1 MAVPVIMPRQGNTVE
16 SCIINEFKKKP
27 GDAVAVG
34 DVLFSY
40 ETDKAAFEEEAKVA
54 GTLLANFFEEGDDVP
69 CLLNVCVIGNPGED
83 FEQFRPNENGN
94 PEPAAAAAPAAA
106 PAAAA
111 PAAAPKAWKGNAVPV
126 IMPRQGNTVESCV
139 INEFVKK
146 PGDAV
151 AVGDVLFT
159 YETDKAAFEE
169 TATVAGTLLANFF
182 EEGDDVPCLFN
193 VCVIGNPGDDFEQF
207 RPTEDGN
214 PDLSAAVGEAA
225 PAAAPAAAP
234 VRAWKGNAV
243 PVILPRQGNTVESC
257 IINEFVKKPGDK
269 VEIGDVLFT
278 YETDKAAFEETA
290 TVAGTLLAN
299 FFEEG
304 DDVPCLFNVCV
315 IGNPGDDFE
324 QFRPTEDG
332 NPDLEALA
340 AAAAAAPA
348 ATVSVADLKISPRAR
363 VLAEK
368 SKADLSQVV
377 PTGPEGRVIERDVQA
392 LIDAGKIIGAAAAV
406 QAAAPAVEAAPAA
419 AAPAPAAAPAVV
431 ELGVPCDDSYT
442 EPMTNMRKA
451 IAKNMIASLS
461 SMAQLTHNISYDA
474 TEIKAAR
481 ALYKAKGEVFGMDKI
496 SINDIILYVVSRT
509 LAQPEHK
516 ALNAHLIDDG
526 KTMKYFRG
534 VHLGVAV
541 DTDRGLMVPTIFN
554 ADKMSLKEIS
564 DTVKK
569 LAKEC
574 KEGKIKPDYLRG
586 ASFTVSNLGSM
597 GIESFTPVI
606 NPPQTGILGVCA
618 MKDAFKMAN
627 GEIKVYPSMGL
638 SLTYDHRALD
648 GTPASKFLVDLKKN
662 LENYNLLLAKG

>member
-16 SCIINEFKKKP
+16 SCIINEFKKHP
-27 GDAVAVG
+27 GDKVEVG

-94 PEPAAAAAPAAA
+94 PDVAPAAA

-111 PAAAPKAWKGNAVPV
+111 PAAKPAGAAKTWKGNAVPV

-139 INEFVKK
+139 INEFKK
-146 PGDAV
+146 QPGDKV
-151 AVGDVLFT
+151 EIGDVLFT

-169 TATVAGTLLANFF
+169 TSKVAGTLLANFF

-193 VCVIGNPGDDFEQF
+193 VCVIGEPGDDFEQF

-214 PDLSAAVGEAA
+214 PDLSAPVEEESAVEAA
-225 PAAAPAAAP
+225 PAAEIAEAP
-234 VRAWKGNAV
+234 VVMGK
-243 PVILPRQGNTVESC
+243 I
-257 IINEFVKKPGDK
+257 
-269 VEIGDVLFT
+269 
-278 YETDKAAFEETA
+278 
-290 TVAGTLLAN
+290 
-299 FFEEG
+299 
-304 DDVPCLFNVCV
+304 
-315 IGNPGDDFE
+315 
-324 QFRPTEDG
+324 
-332 NPDLEALA
+332 
-340 AAAAAAPA
+340 
-348 ATVSVADLKISPRAR
+348 KISPRAKA
-363 VLAEK
+363 LAEK

-377 PTGPEGRVIERDVQA
+377 PTGPDGRVIERDVQA
-392 LIDAGKIIGAAAAV
+392 LIDAGKIVGAAAAAEAPAAV
-406 QAAAPAVEAAPAA
+406 AAAPVEK
-419 AAPAPAAAPAVV
+419 
-431 ELGVPCDDSYT
+431 GVPCDDSYT
-442 EPMTNMRKA
+442 EPMSNMRKV
-451 IAKNMIASLS
+451 IAKSMVASLS
-461 SMAQLTHNISYDA
+461 SMAQLTHNISCDA

-481 ALYKAKGEVFGMDKI
+481 AMFKAKGEPFGMDKI
-496 SINDIILYVVSRT
+496 SINDIVLYVVSRT
-509 LAQPEHK
+509 LTMPEHR
-516 ALNAHLIDDG
+516 AHNANLIDDG

-554 ADKMSLKEIS
+554 ADKMTLKEIS

-574 KEGKIKPDYLRG
+574 KEGKIKPDYLKG
-586 ASFTVSNLGSM
+586 ASFTVSNIGVY

-618 MKDAFKMAN
+618 VKDAFKMEN

-638 SLTYDHRALD
+638 SLSYDHRALD

-662 LENYNLLLAKG
+662 LENFNLVLARG

>member
-16 SCIINEFKKKP
+16 SCIINEFKKHP
-27 GDAVAVG
+27 GDTVAVG
-34 DVLFSY
+34 DVLFTY

-83 FEQFRPNENGN
+83 FEKFRPTENGN
-94 PEPAAAAAPAAA
+94 PETAETAAPAAA

-111 PAAAPKAWKGNAVPV
+111 PAAAKAWKGNAVPV
-126 IMPRQGNTVESCV
+126 IMPRQGNTVESCI

-169 TATVAGTLLANFF
+169 KATVAGTLLANFF
-182 EEGDDVPCLFN
+182 EEGDDVPCLYN

-214 PDLSAAVGEAA
+214 PDLSAPVAEAA
-225 PAAAPAAAP
+225 PAAAPAAEIAEEP
-234 VRAWKGNAV
+234 VVVGKLR
-243 PVILPRQGNTVESC
+243 
-257 IINEFVKKPGDK
+257 
-269 VEIGDVLFT
+269 
-278 YETDKAAFEETA
+278 
-290 TVAGTLLAN
+290 
-299 FFEEG
+299 
-304 DDVPCLFNVCV
+304 
-315 IGNPGDDFE
+315 
-324 QFRPTEDG
+324 
-332 NPDLEALA
+332 
-340 AAAAAAPA
+340 
-348 ATVSVADLKISPRAR
+348 ISPRAKA
-363 VLAEK
+363 LADK
-368 SKADLSQVV
+368 ATADLSQVV

-392 LIDAGKIIGAAAAV
+392 LIDAGKIIGATAAA
-406 QAAAPAVEAAPAA
+406 EAAPAA
-419 AAPAPAAAPAVV
+419 AV

-442 EPMTNMRKA
+442 EPMSNMRKV
-451 IAKNMIASLS
+451 IAKSMVASLTT
-461 SMAQLTHNISYDA
+461 MAQLTHNISCDA

-481 ALYKAKGEVFGMDKI
+481 ALYKAKGEPFGMDKI
-496 SINDIILYVVSRT
+496 SINDIVLYVVSRT
-509 LAQPEHK
+509 LTMPEHR
-516 ALNAHLIDDG
+516 ALNANLIDDG

-554 ADKMSLKEIS
+554 ADKMTLKEIS

-574 KEGKIKPDYLRG
+574 KEGKIKPDYLKG
-586 ASFTVSNLGSM
+586 ASFTVSNIGVY

-618 MKDAFKMAN
+618 MKDAFKMEN

-638 SLTYDHRALD
+638 SLSYDHRALD

-662 LENYNLLLAKG
+662 LENFNLLLARG

>member
-16 SCIINEFKKKP
+16 SCIINEFKKHP
-27 GDAVAVG
+27 GDTVAVG
-34 DVLFSY
+34 DVLFTY

-83 FEQFRPNENGN
+83 FEKFRPTENGN
-94 PEPAAAAAPAAA
+94 PDTAEAAAPAAA

-111 PAAAPKAWKGNAVPV
+111 PAAAKAWKGNAVPV
-126 IMPRQGNTVESCV
+126 IMPRQGNTVESCI

-169 TATVAGTLLANFF
+169 KATVAGTLLANFF
-182 EEGDDVPCLFN
+182 EEGDDVPCLYN

-214 PDLSAAVGEAA
+214 PDLSAPVAEAA
-225 PAAAPAAAP
+225 PAAAPAAEIAEAP
-234 VRAWKGNAV
+234 VVVGK
-243 PVILPRQGNTVESC
+243 
-257 IINEFVKKPGDK
+257 
-269 VEIGDVLFT
+269 
-278 YETDKAAFEETA
+278 
-290 TVAGTLLAN
+290 
-299 FFEEG
+299 
-304 DDVPCLFNVCV
+304 
-315 IGNPGDDFE
+315 
-324 QFRPTEDG
+324 
-332 NPDLEALA
+332 
-340 AAAAAAPA
+340 
-348 ATVSVADLKISPRAR
+348 LKISPRAKA
-363 VLAEK
+363 LADK
-368 SKADLSQVV
+368 AKADLSQVV
-377 PTGPEGRVIERDVQA
+377 PTGPDGRVIERDVQA

-406 QAAAPAVEAAPAA
+406 EAAPAA
-419 AAPAPAAAPAVV
+419 AV

-442 EPMTNMRKA
+442 EPMSNMRKV
-451 IAKNMIASLS
+451 IAKSMVASLTT
-461 SMAQLTHNISYDA
+461 MAQLTHNISCDA

-481 ALYKAKGEVFGMDKI
+481 ALYKAKGEAFGMDKI
-496 SINDIILYVVSRT
+496 SINDIVLYVVSRT
-509 LAQPEHK
+509 LTMPEHR
-516 ALNAHLIDDG
+516 ALNANLIDDG

-554 ADKMSLKEIS
+554 ADKMTLKEIS

-574 KEGKIKPDYLRG
+574 KEGKIKPDYLKG
-586 ASFTVSNLGSM
+586 ASFTVSNIGVY

-618 MKDAFKMAN
+618 VKDAFKMEN

-638 SLTYDHRALD
+638 SLSYDHRALD

-662 LENYNLLLAKG
+662 LENFNLVLARG

>member
-16 SCIINEFKKKP
+16 SCIINEFKKHP
-27 GDAVAVG
+27 GDTVAVG
-34 DVLFSY
+34 DVLFTY

-83 FEQFRPNENGN
+83 FEKFRPTENGN
-94 PEPAAAAAPAAA
+94 PDTAEAAAPAAA

-111 PAAAPKAWKGNAVPV
+111 PAAAKAWKGNAVPV
-126 IMPRQGNTVESCV
+126 IMPRQGNTVESCI

-169 TATVAGTLLANFF
+169 KATVAGTLLANFF
-182 EEGDDVPCLFN
+182 EEGDDVPCLYN

-214 PDLSAAVGEAA
+214 PDLSAPVAEAA
-225 PAAAPAAAP
+225 PAAAPAAEISEAP
-234 VRAWKGNAV
+234 VVVGK
-243 PVILPRQGNTVESC
+243 
-257 IINEFVKKPGDK
+257 
-269 VEIGDVLFT
+269 
-278 YETDKAAFEETA
+278 
-290 TVAGTLLAN
+290 
-299 FFEEG
+299 
-304 DDVPCLFNVCV
+304 
-315 IGNPGDDFE
+315 
-324 QFRPTEDG
+324 
-332 NPDLEALA
+332 
-340 AAAAAAPA
+340 
-348 ATVSVADLKISPRAR
+348 LKISPRAKA
-363 VLAEK
+363 LADK
-368 SKADLSQVV
+368 AKADLSQVV
-377 PTGPEGRVIERDVQA
+377 PTGPDGRVIERDVQA
-392 LIDAGKIIGAAAAV
+392 LIDSGKIIGAAAAV
-406 QAAAPAVEAAPAA
+406 EAAPAA
-419 AAPAPAAAPAVV
+419 AV

-442 EPMTNMRKA
+442 EPMSNMRKV
-451 IAKNMIASLS
+451 IAKSMVASLTT
-461 SMAQLTHNISYDA
+461 MAQLTHNISCDA

-481 ALYKAKGEVFGMDKI
+481 ALYKAKGEAFGMDKI
-496 SINDIILYVVSRT
+496 SINDIVLYVVSRT
-509 LAQPEHK
+509 LTMPEHR
-516 ALNAHLIDDG
+516 ALNANLIDDG

-554 ADKMSLKEIS
+554 ADKMTLKEIS

-574 KEGKIKPDYLRG
+574 KEGKIKPDYLKG
-586 ASFTVSNLGSM
+586 ASFTVSNIGVY

-618 MKDAFKMAN
+618 VKDAFRMEN

-638 SLTYDHRALD
+638 SLSYDHRALD

-662 LENYNLLLAKG
+662 LENFNLLLARG